1 MSKPANFF
9 RRAVNAIVDT
19 RTRQAER
26 YIAQFEQDHPGLRRN
41 RVNPR

>member
-9 RRAVNAIVDT
+9 RRAVNVLVDG

-26 YIAQFEQDHPGLRRN
+26 YVAQFEREHPGLRDKVN
-41 RVNPR
+41 RR